1 MIFINYYDEI
11 KNELVN
17 NEITKK
23 VKDYSKNRSDLITY
37 YNVGKLLSEAGKHY
51 GEGIIKEYSKR
62 LTNEFG
68 TKFGITLLKRIRQFY
83 IVIEKGAT
91 MSHQLS
97 WSHYCELLPVNSID
111 KINYYIKITKEQNLS
126 IRELRA
132 KIKNN
137 EYERLDESTKE
148 KLKEKEELKV
158 PDLVKNP
165 IQIKNTSGNN
175 EISEKVLQKL
185 ILEDI
190 PSFLDELGNGFTFV
204 RNEYKIKVGDRYNYI
219 DLLLF
224 NYEFNCFVVVELKV
238 TELKKEHIGQIEF
251 YMNFIDKN
259 LKNINQNKT
268 IGIIICKK
276 ENKYVIEYCSDDR
289 TSGLSAWRSGCL
301 TASVKEG
308 RNELL

>member
-23 VKDYSKNRSDLITY
+23 VKDYSKNRSDLTTY
-37 YNVGKLLSEAGKHY
+37 YNVGKLLSKAGKHY

-62 LTNEFG
+62 LTNELG
-68 TKFGITLLKRIRQFY
+68 KGYSISNLKRMRQFY
-83 IVIEKGAT
+83 FVLEKGVA
-91 MSHQLS
+91 MPHQLS
-97 WSHYCELLPVNSID
+97 WSHILSILPIDDVD
-111 KINYYIKITKEQNLS
+111 KINYYIKIAEEQNLS
-126 IRELRA
+126 YRNLRL
-132 KIKNN
+132 KIKNL

-190 PSFLDELGNGFTFV
+190 PSFLDELGNGFTFL
-204 RNEYKIKVGDRYNYI
+204 RNEYKIKIGDRYNYI

-238 TELKKEHIGQIEF
+238 SELKKEHIGQIEF
-251 YMNFIDKN
+251 YMNYIDKN

-289 TSGLSAWRSGCL
+289 IIAR
-301 TASVKEG
+301 EY
-308 RNELL
+308 ELV

>member
-11 KNELVN
+11 KKELLN

-23 VKDYSKNRSDLITY
+23 VKNYSINKSDLTTY
-37 YNVGKLLSEAGKHY
+37 YNIGKLLSEAGKHY

-62 LTNEFG
+62 LINEFRRN
-68 TKFGITLLKRIRQFY
+68 FGITLLKRIRQFY

-111 KINYYIKITKEQNLS
+111 KINYYIKITEEQNLS
-126 IRELRA
+126 VRELRQR
-132 KIKNN
+132 IKNN

-148 KLKEKEELKV
+148 KLKEKEKLKV

-190 PSFLDELGNGFTFV
+190 ESFLKELGNGFSFIDS
-204 RNEYKIKVGDRYNYI
+204 EYKIKIGDRYNYI

-251 YMNFIDKN
+251 YMNYIDKN
-259 LKNINQNKT
+259 IKSINQNKT

-289 TSGLSAWRSGCL
+289 IIAR
-301 TASVKEG
+301 EY
-308 RNELL
+308 ELV